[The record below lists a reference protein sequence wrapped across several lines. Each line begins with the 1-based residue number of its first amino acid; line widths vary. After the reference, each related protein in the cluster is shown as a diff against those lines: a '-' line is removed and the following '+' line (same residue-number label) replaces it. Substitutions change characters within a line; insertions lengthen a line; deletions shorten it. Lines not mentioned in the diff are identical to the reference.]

1 MAALVRFCGNGLR
14 RAQIEAIRN
23 VNYPREVQV
32 RFDGFAQCK
41 HRFNTIRK
49 KLLDRVRQ
57 LRKMADG
64 SDEKF
69 DCKRLSSNAS

>member
-1 MAALVRFCGNGLR
+1 VRFCGDDFW

-32 RFDGFAQCK
+32 RFDRFAQCK
-41 HRFNTIRK
+41 HQINAIRK

-69 DCKRLSSNAS
+69 DCKRLSSDAS